1 MDQVITI
8 PYRPREH
15 QLAIHDAVDS
25 HRFSVAVCHRR
36 FGKTVAAINQ
46 IIKAAVLCGRDNP
59 RYAVV
64 CPTYTQAKRVAWD
77 YVTQYTRP
85 LDPKVNISELRVDF
99 MGRRISLYG
108 ADNPDSLR
116 GIYLDGVV
124 LDEVGD
130 MNPKIWNEILRPS
143 LADSNGWA
151 LFIGTPKG
159 QNHFKELRDRAET
172 EGDWALLEFK
182 ASETNILPETELA
195 AARKEMGDDKYFQE
209 FECSFSAAVE
219 GSYYGTILNE
229 LAEEDLRK
237 SQGTTSAKP
246 LRHGIWGWATVRQ
259 YGLSKS
265 RAKRSELWTTLRI
278 TVRA

>member
-1 MDQVITI
+1 VGKNLSKYGQN
-8 PYRPREH
+8 
-15 QLAIHDAVDS
+15 DS
-25 HRFSVAVCHRR
+25 AWWTGFLHLRDYGTTRTRHTQDNATGCSV
-36 FGKTVAAINQ
+36 
-46 IIKAAVLCGRDNP
+46 
-59 RYAVV
+59 
-64 CPTYTQAKRVAWD
+64 
-77 YVTQYTRP
+77 
-85 LDPKVNISELRVDF
+85 LRGLLQESS
-99 MGRRISLYG
+99 GRRLLGFACGFCRASFFYIHSRLEVCGHKKVG
-108 ADNPDSLR
+108 AAPQDLDRDSKTCPC
-116 GIYLDGVV
+116 GQ
-124 LDEVGD
+124 
-130 MNPKIWNEILRPS
+130 M
-143 LADSNGWA
+143 GWA

-172 EGDWALLEFK
+172 EEDWALLEFK

-229 LAEEDLRK
+229 LAEERFKEIPRDDLCK
-237 SQGTTSAKP
+237 TFAA
-246 LRHGIWGWATVRQ
+246 GIWGWGTLRQ